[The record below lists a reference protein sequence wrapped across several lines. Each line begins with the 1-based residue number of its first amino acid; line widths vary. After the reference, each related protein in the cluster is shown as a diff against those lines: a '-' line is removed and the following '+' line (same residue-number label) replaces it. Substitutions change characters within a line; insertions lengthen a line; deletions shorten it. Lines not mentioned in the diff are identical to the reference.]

1 MSKAILILN
10 KMPDYCD
17 EHCKFCDSFF
27 NCQFVGDVEE
37 AYKNRQRDSKC
48 PLKEM
53 PTEMHDFQFDD
64 FENGYNQCLH
74 DILGG

>member
-1 MSKAILILN
+1 MTKSILILD
-10 KMPDYCD
+10 MPEYCD

-37 AYKNRQRDSKC
+37 AYKNKQRNSNC

-53 PTEMHDFQFDD
+53 PEKKDW
-64 FENGYNQCLH
+64 
-74 DILGG
+74 